1 MSKQTKSKRKTLYH
15 YESFPFEKMS
25 IVTEGKGFFKNKDYN
40 RTGISTL
47 VDGNDYKIEFDRDFK
62 SGPVIYL
69 IYKESP
75 TKPSLATRC
84 SIHPRW
90 EEKGEDGKS
99 KRIESEVG
107 KKVKAFWV
115 RFRARLIELLSQIPN
130 DKLARLIG
138 KFRADNIEGT
148 LSDIVTFPTM
158 EDTDDVPD
166 EEKSEQFKCKIW
178 TADYNKLLL
187 NTERPPPPREEL
199 LMIPGTDIVIYTNCK
214 KMFGDGSSDDGKKIM
229 KYEKLKPFVYC
240 KTQHEN
246 ACNRYFG
253 LALEPIINAPC
264 LSYGKEAMGSVKLPL
279 GDIIFTNKKIYGS
292 DGNLSASEMEKIKK
306 RRLEQMEELGF
317 GVNDYESAMK
327 KPKQDEEEGKGSEE
341 VKSDGKLPSKNEV
354 VMNNN
359 LSDGDDD
366 HFDYDD
372 MSG

>member
-1 MSKQTKSKRKTLYH
+1 MSKQTKSKRKALYH
-15 YESFPFEKMS
+15 YESFPFDKMS
-25 IVTEGKGFFKNKDYN
+25 IVTEGVGFFKNKEYG

-47 VDGNDYKIEFDRDFK
+47 VNGNDYKIEFDRDFK

-69 IYKESP
+69 IYKDAP
-75 TKPSLATRC
+75 TKPTLSTRC

-90 EEKGEDGKS
+90 DEKGMDGKS

-115 RFRARLIELLSQIPN
+115 QFRARLIELLSEMPN

-138 KFRADNIEGT
+138 KARADNIAGT
-148 LSDIVTFPTM
+148 LADIVTFPNM

-214 KMFGDGSSDDGKKIM
+214 KMFGDGSSDDGKKMM

-264 LSYGKEAMGSVKLPL
+264 LSYGKDGMGSVKLPL
-279 GDIIFTNKKIYGS
+279 GDIIFTNRKAYGS

-317 GVNDYESAMK
+317 GLNDYESTMK
-327 KPKQDEEEGKGSEE
+327 KPKQDDEEELEKE
-341 VKSDGKLPSKNEV
+341 VKSGGNLPSKNEV

-359 LSDGDDD
+359 LDDD
-366 HFDYDD
+366 NSDYCYDD